1 MISNAYLSFFN
12 DRQNQANR
20 RLGTRVTSDARLTRG
35 MQPMCLLSI
44 SDTRRR
50 VPNVGRIGQNL
61 LSG

>member
-1 MISNAYLSFFN
+1 MISDAYKSRFNNLQGLDRLSVGHLR
-12 DRQNQANR
+12 DICR
-20 RLGTRVTSDARLTRG
+20 RSASG
-35 MQPMCLLSI
+35 MQPMCLPSI